1 MHRNQA
7 SGDPVLRG
15 AVPNLVLACWNEVPA
30 ACLNGVCT
38 GDRRLMADG
47 DRISSMSAENELEQ
61 TGNLGTA
68 WLFLCLSFA
77 TNILDQALN
86 DFLGYYN
93 ATVLTLYGHFSWFP
107 LIDLTFREWL
117 VGMIAAD
124 AILLL
129 LTPLAYRNSVYLRP
143 LAYAFGVIMVLF
155 GCGTVFASL
164 LGRTVPSVHFTG
176 MAPGTYSAPL
186 LVAASVYLLWRLRA
200 SSKSNSR

>member
-1 MHRNQA
+1 
-7 SGDPVLRG
+7 
-15 AVPNLVLACWNEVPA
+15 
-30 ACLNGVCT
+30 
-38 GDRRLMADG
+38 
-47 DRISSMSAENELEQ
+47 MSAENELEQ